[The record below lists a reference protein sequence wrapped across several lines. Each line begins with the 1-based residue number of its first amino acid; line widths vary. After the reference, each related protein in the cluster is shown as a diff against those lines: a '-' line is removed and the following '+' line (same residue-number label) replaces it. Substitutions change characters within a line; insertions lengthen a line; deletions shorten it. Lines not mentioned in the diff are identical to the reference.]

1 MLNWGFFSQV
11 GQEAKIT
18 IKPEDINAAIMN
30 EAKKYPG
37 QEKAVFDYYLKNK
50 AAVDGLKAPI
60 FEEKIV
66 DHIISQTTVSEKIVS
81 VEELYNFNED
91 NKPAKKAAK
100 TTKKSA

>member
-1 MLNWGFFSQV
+1 
-11 GQEAKIT
+11 
-18 IKPEDINAAIMN
+18 MN

-37 QEKAVFDYYLKNK
+37 QEKMVLDYYLKNK

-66 DHIISQTTVSEKIVS
+66 DYILSKAKVEEKIVS

-91 NKPAKKAAK
+91 TKPAKKSA
-100 TTKKSA
+100 KKSA